1 MTPTKPTPP
10 PELTPVDAP
19 SEPRSADEVPIPA
32 LLRAARGSYGH
43 AIRARLAAGGYDDL
57 PRNGPFVLGGIV
69 NQRGSAGR
77 LVRELGISKQAASQ
91 LIDTLVIRGY
101 LERQPDSDD
110 RRRITVAVTER
121 GRGAAEAVRSGVE
134 AVDAELAELLTPGG
148 VEGLRNGLV
157 ALCEIRERIED
168 EARAAE
174 PAA

>member
-1 MTPTKPTPP
+1 MSASARSSPTTTGEPP
-10 PELTPVDAP
+10 VETRP
-19 SEPRSADEVPIPA
+19 ADEVPIPA

-43 AIRARLAAGGYDDL
+43 AIRMRLAAGGYDDL

-69 NQRGSAGR
+69 NQQGSAGR

-110 RRRITVAVTER
+110 RRRINVAVTER
-121 GRGAAEAVRSGVE
+121 GRGAAAAVRSGVE
-134 AVDAELAELLTPGG
+134 AVDAELAELLSPAG
-148 VEGLRNGLV
+148 VDGLRNGLA
-157 ALCEIRERIED
+157 ALCEIRERLED

-174 PAA
+174 LGA